1 MRSPITLLRRLP
13 RTVRLLIAGT
23 FVNRLGSFILP
34 FLTLVSGP
42 VYLSGAIV
50 LGGVFLW
57 YAVRMQT
64 DHSDHLA
71 LRTFNYSV
79 FYLMALFAFLLLDHW
94 MPALLRA
101 AGAG

>member
-1 MRSPITLLRRLP
+1 MLPVTHGVEFTRLHILLYTIVLFVVTL
-13 RTVRLLIAGT
+13 
-23 FVNRLGSFILP
+23 LP
-34 FLTLVSGP
+34 FLTWVSGP